1 MISCIMYPRNIK
13 TVLLM
18 ILGATYVNVA
28 PGQAPQDIYGEIATL
43 VEEKRASDQ
52 SDDTA
57 ERHEIATILEGFVRR
72 KVIKQTVMT
81 TVYGVTEYGARLQ
94 IEKQLKDIGI
104 LNIHFEY
111 TVYAL
116 A

>member
-1 MISCIMYPRNIK
+1 MNNEFRVPEHINFESNLIENDIMYYPKNIK
-13 TVLLM
+13 TFLLL
-18 ILGATYVNVA
+18 ILGETYVNVA

-94 IEKQLKDIGI
+94 IEKQ
-104 LNIHFEY
+104 
-111 TVYAL
+111 
-116 A
+116 

>member
-1 MISCIMYPRNIK
+1 
-13 TVLLM
+13 M

-57 ERHEIATILEGFVRR
+57 ERHEIATVLEGFVRR

-104 LNIHFEY
+104 LIIYSGSPSAWVRWVQLYQFVEI
-111 TVYAL
+111 VS
-116 A
+116 